1 MAREEQRREGQH
13 RGGERPCVCLST
25 CVCQNRSSCVDTD
38 GFRGKKIKGEGGGGL
53 LFVLSV
59 VRQPLPPAFCRVH

>member
-38 GFRGKKIKGEGGGGL
+38 GFRGKKIKGGVAVCAFSGPAAPASCL
-53 LFVLSV
+53 L
-59 VRQPLPPAFCRVH
+59 

>member
-1 MAREEQRREGQH
+1 MCVFIYLCVPEQEFMRGH
-13 RGGERPCVCLST
+13 RWIQGEKNKR
-25 CVCQNRSSCVDTD
+25 
-38 GFRGKKIKGEGGGGL
+38 GGGGL